1 MTTLTTGDLQRRID
15 ELRASPAYESYE
27 FARDVVLRM
36 KEDAAREA
44 SEIGAPSGYW
54 QEELAGFE
62 YMLDASPLI
71 VEKLRHHCYH
81 VTGIKVYDYRTHKD
95 RGHEQLAEKLDAL
108 VDAAGGRDLLVP
120 ESRELGGFG
129 FDIGGDLYN
138 VDTLKFFEV
147 LIALDKGAVL
157 GALRESD
164 ERRVVMEIGA
174 GWGGFAYQFKTLWP
188 NTTYVIVDLPELFLF
203 SVTYLKTLF
212 PEARIAFADGSQDLD
227 EEWLEADFVF
237 VPHTRLAEVTP
248 PRLDLTINMVSFQEM
263 TTEQVEAYV
272 RHSAEQGSSYLYS
285 LNRERSLY
293 NPELSGVH
301 EIIERYFWPHP
312 IEVLPVSYT
321 TMIDKSKI
329 AKAKKKVKAVKEG
342 VASTAKSEK
351 AAMDYKH
358 VIGWPRL
365 PG

>member
-1 MTTLTTGDLQRRID
+1 
-15 ELRASPAYESYE
+15 
-27 FARDVVLRM
+27 
-36 KEDAAREA
+36 
-44 SEIGAPSGYW
+44 
-54 QEELAGFE
+54 
-62 YMLDASPLI
+62 
-71 VEKLRHHCYH
+71 
-81 VTGIKVYDYRTHKD
+81 
-95 RGHEQLAEKLDAL
+95 
-108 VDAAGGRDLLVP
+108 
-120 ESRELGGFG
+120 
-129 FDIGGDLYN
+129 
-138 VDTLKFFEV
+138 
-147 LIALDKGAVL
+147 
-157 GALRESD
+157 
-164 ERRVVMEIGA
+164 
-174 GWGGFAYQFKTLWP
+174 
-188 NTTYVIVDLPELFLF
+188 
-203 SVTYLKTLF
+203 
-212 PEARIAFADGSQDLD
+212 
-227 EEWLEADFVF
+227 

-301 EIIERYFWPHP
+301 EIIERYFWPHA